1 MSLLQVQRAKK
12 TTYQRG
18 VVACRKCAAPIYIY
32 RLKAL
37 PDEFSV
43 TCAKCGNRGIYLKSE
58 ISFQELPERRRK
70 PRK

>member
-1 MSLLQVQRAKK
+1 MSTLLAQRPKK
-12 TTYQRG
+12 STYLRG
-18 VVACRKCAAPIYIY
+18 MIVCRKCAAPIYIY

-43 TCAKCGNRGIYLKSE
+43 HCSKCGNRGIYPKSAIATE
-58 ISFQELPERRRK
+58 EFPERRRK